1 VGRRCARGHGHH
13 GVNAPRQAGVTVR
26 TDDAPIPTGA
36 RAVTG
41 HHPGGA
47 AGTLPPQGTH
57 DGGRRVLAPI
67 AFLGGGYSRPGV
79 EDQLRAALAE
89 LQPEKLVGFT
99 DQLALAA
106 FAADRSGFCATGP

>member
-1 VGRRCARGHGHH
+1 MGRRWARGHGHH
-13 GVNAPRQAGVTVR
+13 GVNAPWQAGVTVR